1 MRGKAFAVL
10 ALAALL
16 TPLATLPAHSAPPL
30 CFGEEATVPVVPGV
44 PTVGTDGDDVIIGT
58 DGPDSIRG
66 GKGRDRICGLGGNDY
81 LRGGPG
87 RDRISGGSGDDY
99 VKGEGGLRHLLVGG
113 PGNDNIVAY
122 GDGDWV
128 WGKGG
133 DDYIYTYSADDTSVG
148 AGPGDDVIAT
158 GDRTRLDA
166 GDGTDDCRLETG
178 VDPVNCETLRLLC
191 GSSGGI
197 DLPADMGSLV
207 GLTSAAGNF
216 DGDPDADT
224 LYVWRDPGLGWVMH
238 IELSG
243 GYGVRS
249 VLGAPAEHLAAIG
262 GYDINGDGIDE
273 VFAQVGSAP
282 RPTVGIGTVYL
293 PFGSSLYHCTLEG
306 PQFGSGADALFP
318 IGLSTDPTYTTE
330 FDNGLA
336 CRGGEHT
343 LRQFVQQEWTGGDY
357 LQHRYDYIY
366 KPHFG
371 RDDPELAPFADAH
384 VLLDP
389 GDPGDLV
396 IIERAREFHCGGL
409 ALP

>member
-1 MRGKAFAVL
+1 MRGKALVVL

-16 TPLATLPAHSAPPL
+16 SPLATLPANSAPPL

-87 RDRISGGSGDDY
+87 RDRISGGNGDDY
-99 VKGEGGLRHLLVGG
+99 VKGEGGLRNLLVGG
-113 PGNDNIVAY
+113 PGNDDILAY
-122 GDGDWV
+122 GDKDFV

-148 AGPGDDVIAT
+148 AGPGDDVIDT
-158 GDRTRLDA
+158 GDWTRLDA
-166 GDGTDDCRLETG
+166 GDGTDNCRLETG

-191 GSSGGI
+191 GVGGA
-197 DLPADMGSLV
+197 DLPDPGTLA
-207 GLTSAAGNF
+207 GLTTATGYF

-224 LYVWRDPGLGWVMH
+224 LYVWHDATEGWILH
-238 IELSG
+238 IELDN

-293 PFGSSLYHCTLEG
+293 PFGSSPHNCTLEG
-306 PQFGSGADALFP
+306 LQFGSGADALFP
-318 IGLSTDPTYTTE
+318 IGPSPDPGVE
-330 FDNGLA
+330 PDNGLA

-371 RDDPELAPFADAH
+371 KDDPELAPFADAH

-389 GDPGDLV
+389 GDPEDLV
-396 IIERAREFHCGGL
+396 IIERAREFHCGSL